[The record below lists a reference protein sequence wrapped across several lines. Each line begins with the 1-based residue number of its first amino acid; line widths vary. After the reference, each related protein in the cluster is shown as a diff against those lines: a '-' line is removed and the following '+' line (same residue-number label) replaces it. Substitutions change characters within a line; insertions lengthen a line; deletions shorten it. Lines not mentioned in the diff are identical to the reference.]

1 MVANNFN
8 YVEIRYDIDDKIKFY
23 LYCNNCCFKK
33 CSAANEEEISHLF
46 KDLNEEEM
54 LDYYLF
60 IKEIQKTRL
69 YSEKDMKKN

>member
-1 MVANNFN
+1 MSLYCIKCLIVANNFN

-23 LYCNNCCFKK
+23 FYWNNCCFKK

-54 LDYYLF
+54 LDYSLF
-60 IKEIQKTRL
+60 IKEI
-69 YSEKDMKKN
+69 

>member
-1 MVANNFN
+1 MSLYCIKCLIVANNFN

-23 LYCNNCCFKK
+23 FYWNNCCVKK

-54 LDYYLF
+54 LDYSLF
-60 IKEIQKTRL
+60 IKEI
-69 YSEKDMKKN
+69 